1 MRKYGIFLNDHS
13 KLNNCEH
20 ASTGASLKTFLTQ
33 DQKSSGDVIQDVGLE
48 NKAERQKI
56 WEGNQ

>member
-1 MRKYGIFLNDHS
+1 MTLNRS
-13 KLNNCEH
+13 TKLNTCDH

-48 NKAERQKI
+48 NKAER
-56 WEGNQ
+56 